1 MNINNALPADGT
13 ITFKSI
19 ESIYRIDKVL
29 GAGGFGITYHAV
41 GSVIVGNIT
50 TAAPFAIKEYF
61 PADYCRR
68 EGRRVVASTG
78 HEAEFIKGK
87 DDFIREA
94 QRLHDIGAGNANI
107 VKVNEVFE
115 ANGTAY
121 YIMEYINGQSLTSLV
136 TGNGVRRLRY
146 EKALS
151 LLEPI
156 MDAVDFLHRND
167 INHLDIKPDNIMIRS
182 NVDGN
187 LVPVLID
194 FGQSLHFKK
203 SGGATS
209 PKGVA
214 GVSEGYSPLE
224 QYAGIRHF
232 APEADIYA
240 LTATLYFALTG
251 KAPAAAAELDGEK
264 ISQALGTVVPR
275 EYMDAFRKGL
285 AKVSKERVSSISV
298 LKGLLGMTG
307 GGHAGGGRDTDVID
321 EEKKIDT
328 IKKKIDTIVATW
340 GKPAAGALIG
350 AAIVVA
356 AIIIVNGVHNC
367 GGSVPTADT
376 VLIQKDSLFTD
387 SIESEQGEDGNQ
399 ELTATGAASA
409 GTTQAASSTQQ
420 GTTTSTAPSSSQNT
434 TSSGTSSS
442 SSTSVTTT
450 SRVNLGYAVWQG
462 QVSGGK
468 PNGKGTM
475 TFNQAHRVPTAGG
488 DDIEADAGDYVSG
501 YASNGKIEQGVLY
514 DSYGNKKVSII
525 Y

>member
-13 ITFKSI
+13 ITLKSI

-61 PADYCRR
+61 PAGYCRR

-87 DDFIREA
+87 EDFIREA
-94 QRLHDIGAGNANI
+94 QRLHEMGAGNVNI

-146 EKALS
+146 EEALS

-156 MDAVDFLHRND
+156 MDAVDSLHRND
-167 INHLDIKPDNIMIRS
+167 INHLDIKPDNIMIRRDV
-182 NVDGN
+182 NGN

-224 QYAGIRHF
+224 QYAGIKHF

-240 LTATLYFALTG
+240 LMATLYFALTG
-251 KAPAAAAELDGEK
+251 KAPAAAAELNDEK
-264 ISQALGTVVPR
+264 IVQALGTVVPR
-275 EYMDAFRKGL
+275 EYMDAFLKGL
-285 AKVSKERVSSISV
+285 AKVSEKRVSSISV

-307 GGHAGGGRDTDVID
+307 GGHAGGGRDTDVIGG
-321 EEKKIDT
+321 KKPID
-328 IKKKIDTIVATW
+328 IGTIVATW
-340 GKPAAGALIG
+340 GKPVAGALIG

-356 AIIIVNGVHNC
+356 VVIIMNGVHNC

-387 SIESEQGEDGNQ
+387 FTDSIESEQGEDDNQ

-409 GTTQAASSTQQ
+409 GTTQSTSSTQQ
-420 GTTTSTAPSSSQNT
+420 GNTSTTSSSSQST
-434 TSSGTSSS
+434 SSSGTSAS

-450 SRVNLGYAVWQG
+450 SRINLGYAVWQG

-475 TFNQAHRVPTAGG
+475 TFSQAHRVPTAGG

>member
-1 MNINNALPADGT
+1 MNTNNALPADGT
-13 ITFKSI
+13 ITLKSI

-94 QRLHDIGAGNANI
+94 QRLHDIGTGNANI

-146 EKALS
+146 EEALS

-156 MDAVDFLHRND
+156 MDAVDFLHRNGT
-167 INHLDIKPDNIMIRS
+167 NHLDIKPDNIMIRS
-182 NVDGN
+182 DVDGN

-214 GVSEGYSPLE
+214 GVSEGYSPME

-251 KAPAAAAELDGEK
+251 KAPAAAAELNSEK
-264 ISQALGTVVPR
+264 IGQALGTVVPR

-285 AKVSKERVSSISV
+285 AKLSEERVSSISV

-307 GGHAGGGRDTDVID
+307 GGHAGGGRDTDVIGK
-321 EEKKIDT
+321 EKHTDINT
-328 IKKKIDTIVATW
+328 IAAEW

-350 AAIVVA
+350 AAIVA
-356 AIIIVNGVHNC
+356 AVVIIMNGVHNC

-387 SIESEQGEDGNQ
+387 SIESVQGEDGNA
-399 ELTATGAASA
+399 ELPPTGPASA
-409 GTTQAASSTQQ
+409 GTTQSTSSTQQ
-420 GTTTSTAPSSSQNT
+420 GNTSTTSSSSQST
-434 TSSGTSSS
+434 SSSGTSAS

-450 SRVNLGYAVWQG
+450 SRINLGYAVWQG

-475 TFNQAHRVPTAGG
+475 TFSQAHRVPTAGG